1 MEKENQQLIGLIKKQ
16 KLISLYYEKIN
27 KLQIERKLINKKLKA
42 AEDRFA
48 ELINSTADVDQLE
61 LFDNIDQFLID
72 VEGNQLNE
80 NNENS

>member
-1 MEKENQQLIGLIKKQ
+1 MGKENQQLTGLIKKQ

-27 KLQIERKLINKKLKA
+27 KLQVERKLINKKLKA

-61 LFDNIDQFLID
+61 LFDNIDQFLVD
-72 VEGNQLNE
+72 VEGKQLNE
-80 NNENS
+80 NNDTN